1 MCFIKV
7 ARRDGCIIAK
17 LKSYEPN
24 ETILGDGV
32 EVPNFVYFVLSGR
45 CQMIESLNVEI
56 INDVGKKRYKLH
68 DDYVSSTLFL
78 KRWKHDCII
87 KYNIQ

>member
-1 MCFIKV
+1 MNKRFTKIFWSTKV

-56 INDVGKKRYKLH
+56 IDDVKKKRYKLH
-68 DDYVSSTLFL
+68 DDYVSYT
-78 KRWKHDCII
+78 
-87 KYNIQ
+87 N